1 MRMRTDTTVRGL
13 AVAAAAGLVM
23 TIGVARI
30 GAQGQVS
37 TFDGATLFR
46 TYCASCHGSGGRGDG
61 PVAPHLKKPPAN
73 LTQIAVRSNGVFD
86 AQKVGQFIDGRNVVR
101 PHGPSEMPVWGDAF
115 TRTTTESDEAAVSQK
130 IEALVRYIETLQ
142 ERPAGK

>member
-1 MRMRTDTTVRGL
+1 MGMRTDTTAWGL
-13 AVAAAAGLVM
+13 AVAAAAGMLM
-23 TIGVARI
+23 AFGVTRLE
-30 GAQGQVS
+30 AQGQV
-37 TFDGATLFR
+37 TLFDGGTLYR
-46 TYCASCHGSGGRGDG
+46 TYCASCHGTGGRGDG

-115 TRTTTESDEAAVSQK
+115 TRTTTESDEAAVRQK